1 MPARIA
7 FVFPGQGSQRL
18 GMLEALPDRDGLV
31 RLLDAAEALSGL
43 DLRDIAA
50 GGTPEQL
57 ADTRAAQPL
66 LYLADWVWGS
76 AAIEAGL
83 RPEAVAGHSLGELAA
98 LAIAGAFSVEAGLE
112 LVVERSRLMAHC
124 AAETPGGMIA
134 VLGMD
139 GPDVIALVDG
149 LPGVWVANDNSPGQ
163 VVLSGTHEGLEA
175 ATQALTEAGARRL
188 VPLRVAGPFHS
199 PLMEPAAIA
208 FAEVLDRTTF
218 ADAGVPVYQ
227 NADPTPASDADTLRA
242 RLALQISSPVRWT
255 ETMTALRDA
264 GITVVVEAGPGTVLK
279 GLARSVRGLTGYS
292 VEENGIDP
300 IIEEVR

>member
-1 MPARIA
+1 MGRMA
-7 FVFPGQGSQRL
+7 F
-18 GMLEALPDRDGLV
+18 
-31 RLLDAAEALSGL
+31 
-43 DLRDIAA
+43 
-50 GGTPEQL
+50 
-57 ADTRAAQPL
+57 
-66 LYLADWVWGS
+66 
-76 AAIEAGL
+76 
-83 RPEAVAGHSLGELAA
+83 
-98 LAIAGAFSVEAGLE
+98 
-112 LVVERSRLMAHC
+112 
-124 AAETPGGMIA
+124 
-134 VLGMD
+134 GMD